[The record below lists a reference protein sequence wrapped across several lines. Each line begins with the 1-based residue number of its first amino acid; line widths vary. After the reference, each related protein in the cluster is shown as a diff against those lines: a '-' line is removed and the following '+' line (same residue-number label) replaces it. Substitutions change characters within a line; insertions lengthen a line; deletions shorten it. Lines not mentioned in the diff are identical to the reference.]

1 MPQPSIDGAPDED
14 HYGYVFT
21 GLIDV
26 PSEGLW
32 EFAVASDDGAVLYI
46 DGEKVVDNDGS
57 HSAFLATGQIP
68 LRKGLHAFQLP
79 YLEDY
84 EGQSLNWGWRA
95 PGAEK
100 FTPIPETAI
109 YH

>member
-1 MPQPSIDGAPDED
+1 M
-14 HYGYVFT
+14 
-21 GLIDV
+21 
-26 PSEGLW
+26 
-32 EFAVASDDGAVLYI
+32 ASDDGAVLYI

-68 LRKGLHAFQLP
+68 LRKGFHAFQLP

-84 EGQSLNWGWRA
+84 EGQSLKWGWKA

-109 YH
+109 CH